1 MGDTLST
8 ARGHYQ
14 KVASMQSTV
23 RKDAAPKPVAVDAG
37 LTVFLGGAGMI
48 GDYNEDIVASLTE
61 SGIGNAVYG
70 NYSSLL
76 EGLDQYVPGVLDTL
90 SDASAVVFY
99 NQDESDSVVAEYGK
113 FADCTYSEAYAE
125 KEYLFGLIKIRH
137 YDSYECT
144 SSGDLLAF
152 KISRD
157 VDALKKSDFS
167 LSCIG
172 VGKPLPTIGQFNLIG
187 YSWGAVI
194 AARSAMFHARNGVRV
209 DHLALIGAPI
219 NRSLVEAV
227 RNHPKIGKV
236 LIIDLK
242 DKGDPIYAGMTDQE
256 IVEAAATLGQQML
269 KGEGH
274 FYYSGSDAEGQKRH
288 RELARRLYGEGIR

>member
-37 LTVFLGGAGMI
+37 LTVFLGGAGMV

-76 EGLDQYVPGVLDTL
+76 EGLDVAADLEGKQVTGRCAFV
-90 SDASAVVFY
+90 AVVVTNLDQTEEVFLLGIGFAIGAVGELAVFRHDRVAFVLVVEHHRTGVAQGV
-99 NQDESDSVVAEYGK
+99 QDTGNVLVQ
-113 FADCTYSEAYAE
+113 
-125 KEYLFGLIKIRH
+125 
-137 YDSYECT
+137 
-144 SSGDLLAF
+144 
-152 KISRD
+152 
-157 VDALKKSDFS
+157 ALKKSDFS